1 MYLKFLKDHNDH
13 KADEVVF
20 VSAGYAEFLIDGGF
34 AKPADKPEEPK
45 EAPKPKKK

>member
-1 MYLKFLKDHNDH
+1 MYVKFIKDHGDH
-13 KADEVVF
+13 KADEVAF

-34 AKPADKPEEPK
+34 AKEAERPQPK